1 MRKKKRRKRKG
12 AAAMHALTT
21 RRTEERGTFLL
32 LFLGS
37 SFQKSASESVGLAG
51 GVSRR
56 TEGSHAMP
64 DWKKKGA
71 HLASP
76 PLSSCVRSV
85 GPFLRLMQGKQ
96 SEAKPRG
103 YGIVE
108 GAPPRRCWFSFSVK
122 VFIALPSRPPS
133 HRGSPHLNK
142 KVAEQKEERRRR
154 GLETGR
160 GREGLFS
167 DVAPSAR
174 GSLSLRLLVSLSLFG
189 GAFYFVARFQEEGG
203 TVARI
208 VKWGRKEERETMM
221 LCGGKLRK
229 CLSTFFL
236 HAIANLVSPEER
248 NLMFAFLYASN
259 RAELQITIFLPGR
272 SFGAKSID

>member
-1 MRKKKRRKRKG
+1 MPCQTGRR
-12 AAAMHALTT
+12 
-21 RRTEERGTFLL
+21 E
-32 LFLGS
+32 
-37 SFQKSASESVGLAG
+37 
-51 GVSRR
+51 
-56 TEGSHAMP
+56 
-64 DWKKKGA
+64 GA

-133 HRGSPHLNK
+133 LRGSPHLNK
-142 KVAEQKEERRRR
+142 EVAEQKEERRRRR

-174 GSLSLRLLVSLSLFG
+174 GSLSLRLLVSLSLFFLG
-189 GAFYFVARFQEEGG
+189 GSGLFISLPVSRRG
-203 TVARI
+203 TVGWM
-208 VKWGRKEERETMM
+208 VKRGRKEERETMM
-221 LCGGKLRK
+221 LLGG
-229 CLSTFFL
+229 
-236 HAIANLVSPEER
+236 N
-248 NLMFAFLYASN
+248 
-259 RAELQITIFLPGR
+259 
-272 SFGAKSID
+272 

>member
-1 MRKKKRRKRKG
+1 MPCQTGRR
-12 AAAMHALTT
+12 
-21 RRTEERGTFLL
+21 E
-32 LFLGS
+32 
-37 SFQKSASESVGLAG
+37 
-51 GVSRR
+51 
-56 TEGSHAMP
+56 
-64 DWKKKGA
+64 GA

-133 HRGSPHLNK
+133 LRGSPHLNK
-142 KVAEQKEERRRR
+142 EVAEQKEERRRR

-160 GREGLFS
+160 GR
-167 DVAPSAR
+167 VASQTLLTPRVDLSHFDFL
-174 GSLSLRLLVSLSLFG
+174 SLSLFFG

-203 TVARI
+203 TVGRM

-229 CLSTFFL
+229 CLSFQPFF
-236 HAIANLVSPEER
+236 ACNSEFSIARGKKFNVCLFVCFKQSRATNNYFFCLDGPLEPNLLIENSKQKCR
-248 NLMFAFLYASN
+248 RRRFF
-259 RAELQITIFLPGR
+259 F
-272 SFGAKSID
+272 

>member
-1 MRKKKRRKRKG
+1 MPCQTGGRRR
-12 AAAMHALTT
+12 
-21 RRTEERGTFLL
+21 E
-32 LFLGS
+32 
-37 SFQKSASESVGLAG
+37 
-51 GVSRR
+51 
-56 TEGSHAMP
+56 
-64 DWKKKGA
+64 GA

-85 GPFLRLMQGKQ
+85 CPFLRLMQGKQ

-122 VFIALPSRPPS
+122 VFIALPPRPPS
-133 HRGSPHLNK
+133 LRGSPHLNK
-142 KVAEQKEERRRR
+142 EVAEQKEERRWR

-174 GSLSLRLLVSLSLFG
+174 GSLSLRLLVSLSLFLG
-189 GAFYFVARFQEEGG
+189 GRAFYFVARFQEEGG
-203 TVARI
+203 TVGWM

-221 LCGGKLRK
+221 LCGG
-229 CLSTFFL
+229 
-236 HAIANLVSPEER
+236 N
-248 NLMFAFLYASN
+248 
-259 RAELQITIFLPGR
+259 
-272 SFGAKSID
+272 